1 MIEFMTISKHVIE
14 AILKAESD
22 AILSLPKDN
31 PYEKAIDAIHASVK
45 GHGTVVVSG
54 VGKAGDIGQKISST
68 FNSVGIRSVF
78 LSPLN
83 AAHGDL
89 GIVHKNSVLLVL
101 SNSGKTDELLELIAL
116 VRNLHRTVKVIAI
129 TGSKKSPIAALSN
142 IVLYTGNPEEV
153 GPLGL
158 VPTTSTTTMLVIG
171 DILTVLS
178 MDKRKFT
185 VHEYQKHHHGG
196 YIGKRAKKLAK
207 RK

>member
-1 MIEFMTISKHVIE
+1 MKKLHDSVAKIIE
-14 AILKAESD
+14 AEAS
-22 AILSLPKDN
+22 AILALPKDN
-31 PYEKAIDAIHASVK
+31 PYEQAVTEIHKSVK

-116 VRNLHRTVKVIAI
+116 VKNLHKTVKVIAI
-129 TGSKKSPIAALSN
+129 TGNKKSPIASLSN
-142 IVLYTGNPEEV
+142 IVLYTGNPKEV
-153 GPLGL
+153 GPLAL

-185 VHEYQKHHHGG
+185 AHEYQKHHHGG

-207 RK
+207 KKHSTH

>member
-1 MIEFMTISKHVIE
+1 MPGMADSKSAVQEIME
-14 AILKAESD
+14 AEAS

-31 PYEKAIDAIHASVK
+31 PYEKALDAIHKAVK

-68 FNSVGIRSVF
+68 FNSVGVRSVF

-101 SNSGKTDELLELIAL
+101 SNSGKTDELMELIAL
-116 VRNLHRTVKVIAI
+116 VKNLHSQVKVIAI
-129 TGSKKSPIAALSN
+129 TGDKKSPIASLSN
-142 IVLYTGNPEEV
+142 IVLYTGNPKEV

-171 DILTVLS
+171 DILTILS
-178 MDKRKFT
+178 MNKRNFT
-185 VHEYQKHHHGG
+185 AHEYQKHHHGG
-196 YIGKRAKKLAK
+196 YIGKRAKKLVK
-207 RK
+207 KK

>member
-1 MIEFMTISKHVIE
+1 MPVSKDAVAE
-14 AILKAESD
+14 ILKAEAG
-22 AILSLPKDN
+22 AILNIPKDN
-31 PYEKAIDAIHASVK
+31 PYGKALDAIHASVK
-45 GHGTVVVSG
+45 KHGTVVVSG

-116 VRNLHRTVKVIAI
+116 VRNLHRMVKVIAI
-129 TGSKKSPIAALSN
+129 TGNKKSPIASLSN
-142 IVLYTGNPEEV
+142 VVLHTGNPKEV

-185 VHEYQKHHHGG
+185 AHEYQKHHHGG
-196 YIGKRAKKLAK
+196 YIGKRAKKLA
-207 RK
+207 RKN

>member
-1 MIEFMTISKHVIE
+1 MI
-14 AILKAESD
+14 AIMKKMKFSAEDVLKAEAD
-22 AILSLPKDN
+22 AILNIPKGN
-31 PYEKAIDAIHASVK
+31 AYGAAVSAIHASVK
-45 GHGTVVVSG
+45 AHGFVVVSG

-89 GIVHKNSVLLVL
+89 GIVHTNSVLLVL

-116 VRNLHRTVKVIAI
+116 VRNLHRHIKVIAI
-129 TGSKKSPIAALSN
+129 TGNKKSPIANLSN
-142 IVLYTGNPEEV
+142 ILLHTGNPKEI

-158 VPTTSTTTMLVIG
+158 VPTASTTTMLVIG

-178 MDKRKFT
+178 MNARKFSAK
-185 VHEYQKHHHGG
+185 EYQKHHHGG